1 MKFLTLKR
9 RLLGAVLA
17 LAACCCFN
25 FLQAQKMVTLCH
37 NGNTIQVNQNAV
49 NAHLNHGDQLGPCPD
64 ECINP
69 DLINPNCICILIY
82 DPVCGCDGNT
92 YSNSCF
98 ASCAGVT
105 SWTQGECNNPCVGT
119 PIPIFCP
126 TYYEPVCGCDGNT
139 YSNACFAIAAGV
151 SSTTPGACTTTIG
164 KRSDYVMAAP
174 TLAPN
179 PANGM
184 AVLSWTPKADGQAGV
199 KVFDMVGKVVLSSG
213 PVAEVAGGMNSYAID
228 ASTWESGIYT
238 VQLYTGGNTT
248 TQRLVIAR

>member
-1 MKFLTLKR
+1 MRILTLKK
-9 RLLGAVLA
+9 RLLGVALA
-17 LAACCCFN
+17 LVACCCFN
-25 FLQAQKMVTLCH
+25 ILQAQNKVTLCH

-64 ECINP
+64 DCLTGEIT
-69 DLINPNCICILIY
+69 NCFCILVY

-98 ASCAGVT
+98 AYCAGVS
-105 SWTQGECNNPCVGT
+105 SWTPGECGNPCVGT

-151 SSTTPGACTTTIG
+151 SSTTPGACGSTIG
-164 KRSDYVMAAP
+164 KRSDYVMEAP

-179 PANGM
+179 PASGM
-184 AVLSWTPKADGQAGV
+184 AVLNWTPRLNGNAEV
-199 KVFDMVGKVVLSSG
+199 KVYDVLGKVVMASG
-213 PVAEVAGGMNSYAID
+213 PMAEVAGGKNTFTID

-238 VQLYTGGNTT
+238 VQLYSGGSTT
-248 TQRLVIAR
+248 SQKLMIVR